1 MGPFPKGKADPP
13 VAVNLQRLIKSAQS
27 LFAIDPA
34 KPSILKPTDIITKVR
49 ELLSKLEVV
58 KGTDALSVEAQRNA
72 TYNFFALIRATL
84 ASKRVLL
91 EHRLSPQ
98 ARSGTHWPLSLLL
111 QVPAPI
117 ISVFGSG
124 NHHVQIWIWSSWKM
138 KSNCLC
144 SRATPQAFDWLL
156 GEIQDRFLQHRVQP
170 GEVVGALA
178 AQSIGEPATQMTLNT
193 FHYAGVSS
201 KNVTLGVPRLKEIIN
216 VSKRPKTPS
225 LTVFLMPE
233 YQVFTRIPD
242 VHHSP
247 P

>member
-98 ARSGTHWPLSLLL
+98 ARSGTRWPLSFLL

-117 ISVFGSG
+117 ISIPGSG
-124 NHHVQIWIWSSWKM
+124 NHHVQI
-138 KSNCLC
+138 
-144 SRATPQAFDWLL
+144 
-156 GEIQDRFLQHRVQP
+156 
-170 GEVVGALA
+170 
-178 AQSIGEPATQMTLNT
+178 
-193 FHYAGVSS
+193 
-201 KNVTLGVPRLKEIIN
+201 
-216 VSKRPKTPS
+216 
-225 LTVFLMPE
+225 
-233 YQVFTRIPD
+233 
-242 VHHSP
+242 
-247 P
+247 